1 MTDLNWD
8 AIGAV
13 GEIVGALAV
22 VLSLA
27 YLAVSI
33 RQNTRQLSEQNLSNR
48 MGALTSV
55 GNSFSAFRT
64 RVTSDSEL
72 SSLWTRGSQD
82 LGKLSPEERAR
93 FDLLCVDLFWAWGMP
108 WLYVQQGVLDANL
121 WEFTKA
127 NLPLY
132 AGPGVREWWSTSP
145 HRAEYP
151 TEFAEIVDV
160 LLEEAPSREL
170 PPSE

>member
-1 MTDLNWD
+1 M
-8 AIGAV
+8 

-22 VLSLA
+22 VASLA
-27 YLAVSI
+27 YLAVQI
-33 RQNTRQLSEQNLSNR
+33 RQNTGQLSEQNLSNR
-48 MGALTSV
+48 MNALTSV

-64 RVTSDSEL
+64 RVSSDSEL

-108 WLYVQQGVLDANL
+108 WLYVQQGVLDSDI
-121 WEFTKA
+121 WDFTSA

-132 AGPGVREWWSTSP
+132 SGPGVREWWSTSA
-145 HRAEYP
+145 HRSEYP
-151 TEFAEIVDV
+151 EQFAELVDG
-160 LLEEAPSREL
+160 LLSDGNLDATPKL
-170 PPSE
+170 PDS